1 MYEEKLIAIVTAK
14 NNKDISTTWRVMELK
29 YNIRNNVLW
38 IIDHRDQIVDFDL
51 DEYDVEIKT
60 VGE

>member
-1 MYEEKLIAIVTAK
+1 MYKEKLIAIVTEK
-14 NNKDISTTWRVMELK
+14 RNKANSTTWRVMELK

>member
-60 VGE
+60 VEE

>member
-29 YNIRNNVLW
+29 YNIRDNVLW
-38 IIDHRDQIVDFDL
+38 IIDYRNQIVDFDL
-51 DEYDVEIKT
+51 NEYDVEIKT
-60 VGE
+60 VGD